1 MGGRGSSSMSGGS
14 TLNAAI
20 EAYTEGQYSA
30 IRAAAR
36 GEEGDWISDEDRAY
50 ANALMQAVN
59 AGGTPKDITRTII
72 SDNIPNVG
80 ESIDFT
86 LSSASTRKNWA
97 TAIAREKIDGM
108 GVNWNS
114 SDARRQLELPVIAY
128 HIANQTKYADVSKK
142 SAYKNQK
149 EVLFSGKYKVSSV
162 TKETVDTG
170 INVGTRE
177 IRVTPQQYAKN
188 HNMPISTFTSKKGK
202 TMYQI
207 GKSGEPGSKTYP
219 VGSTIHDGYEPQTLK
234 RDVYHVTLKAR

>member
-1 MGGRGSSSMSGGS
+1 MGGRGSSSMSGGG
-14 TLNAAI
+14 TLNKAI

-36 GEEGDWISDEDRAY
+36 GEDGDWISDDDRAY
-50 ANALMQAVN
+50 ANALTQVVN
-59 AGGTPKDITRTII
+59 AGGVPKDITRTLQ
-72 SDNIPNVG
+72 SDSIPSVG
-80 ESIDFT
+80 ESVDFT
-86 LSSASTRKNWA
+86 LSSASTRKDWA
-97 TAIAREKIDGM
+97 TAIAKESVYGM

-114 SDARRQLELPVIAY
+114 ADVQKQLKMPIIAY

-142 SAYKNQK
+142 SLYKDQK
-149 EVLFSGKYKVSSV
+149 EVIFSGKYKVSTV

-170 INVGTRE
+170 IKTGTRE

-207 GKSGEPGSKTYP
+207 GEPGKPGSKTYP
-219 VGSTIHDGYEPQTLK
+219 KGSTINDGYAPQTLK
-234 RDVYHVTLKAR
+234 RSVYHVTLKAQ